1 MRRPYPERMTT
12 AADSTRRT
20 PRTVRAAVVA
30 AIDEARN
37 AGRLKAWHEPDAAV
51 ALRLAGALGKRGLPN
66 GELVRLSSALRLA
79 LGALPLRP
87 EGAPPADG
95 EADPDE
101 PDDVDRELAEIV
113 GSGPTVGDTAHA

>member
-1 MRRPYPERMTT
+1 M
-12 AADSTRRT
+12 
-20 PRTVRAAVVA
+20 RAAVVA
-30 AIDEARN
+30 AIDEART
-37 AGRLKAWHEPDAAV
+37 AGRLQAWHEPDAAV

-87 EGAPPADG
+87 DGPAPAEDGGGA
-95 EADPDE
+95 DE

-113 GSGPTVGDTAHA
+113 GSDPTLGDQTHP